1 MVYNIYFEAA
11 AICFLLI
18 LNLYIR
24 LQYSTKSK
32 QNKLFQK
39 LAVYLLIAVTLDVI
53 TAVTISYAAYIP
65 VWLNT
70 ILNHTYFVSVLV
82 LEYHFLIYCMVGVC
96 KSEAKGAFFQFC
108 RWLNIGINIL
118 FVINLFTGCV
128 FSFTPEG
135 EYVHGPL
142 YYSFYIVSVFF
153 VVATTVV
160 LLRESRK
167 FSKNQ
172 RISIILYSIATL
184 IGPVV
189 QIFFPNVLFSLFTI
203 SLGFV
208 MLMFSME
215 TPDYQQ
221 LNKTMDELSRTRDE
235 AEEAMGLAQAA
246 NQAKTDF
253 LSSMSHEL
261 RTPINS
267 ILGFN
272 EMIMQQTNDPEITKC
287 TDNVQTAGMNLLS
300 LISNILDYTEIDN
313 GKLKITDNP
322 YSTRSMLRD
331 VIAYAEYG
339 TDKSGL
345 ELRTDIDENI
355 PCELSGDITRVI
367 QIFNNIIS
375 NAVKYTYQG
384 YVEISVG
391 WKYDESGDT
400 GVLSAMISDSGVGIK
415 SEDLARLSESFTRLD
430 KKRNQNIQGVGLGLT
445 IVNKLLSLMDG
456 KISVDSEYEKGTT
469 VSLELRQQV
478 VSSIPV
484 GKISPFGS
492 GEIGS
497 GDDSY
502 KFYIPEARI
511 LTVDDN
517 DMNRQLFK
525 GLLKDSGAAIDA
537 ASSGRE
543 AIAMLEKNC
552 YSIIFLDHMMPEMD
566 GIETLREIKD
576 RRLGGRAPII
586 VLTANTV
593 AGAKEMYLSEGFDDY
608 LAKPVTGRLLY
619 GMLKKYLPEEM
630 IKELPEDIP
639 VSEKKKNPPRR
650 KRTVME
656 RLGQFLDTA
665 TGMIYCCE
673 DEGFYIS
680 MLQTFL
686 DNSRMEDM
694 KRFFE
699 ERDFDNYRITVHSI
713 KSTSLTIGAA
723 ELSEDAKGLEMAQK
737 SGDIGY
743 IEENHQ
749 RVYEMYGE
757 MLAKIKAVLDDPDDI
772 LGGEGDTEEEGKYEI
787 LVVDDDPA
795 CLAIAKRTL
804 EERFNVTTALSGDEA
819 LKILRNSVPDLA
831 VLDIYMPDMDGFELM
846 ERIEEKSGIPVVF
859 LTSDSD
865 KSLEERCFKEGAM
878 DFITK
883 PVTST
888 ILINRLNRV
897 IELDELKKR
906 VSCG

>member
-1 MVYNIYFEAA
+1 MLYNVYFEAA
-11 AICFLLI
+11 AICYLLI
-18 LNLYIR
+18 LNMYIR

-39 LAVYLLIAVTLDVI
+39 LAVYLLVAVTLDVV
-53 TAVTISYAAYIP
+53 TAITISYAAHIP

-70 ILNHTYFVSVLV
+70 ILNHVYFVSVLV

-96 KSEAKGAFFQFC
+96 KREPKGIFFEFC
-108 RWLNIGINIL
+108 RWVNIIANII

-135 EYVHGPL
+135 EYVHGVL
-142 YYSFYIVSVFF
+142 YYSFYIVSIFF
-153 VVATTVV
+153 IIATTGV
-160 LLRESRK
+160 LLSEAKK

-184 IGPVV
+184 LGPII
-189 QIFFPNVLFSLFTI
+189 QFFVPDVLLSLFTI
-203 SLGFV
+203 SLGFM

-221 LNKTMDELSRTRDE
+221 LTKTMDELARTRDE

-253 LSSMSHEL
+253 LSAMSHEL

-272 EMIMQQTNDPEITKC
+272 EMIMQQTDDPGIKKC

-300 LISNILDYTEIDN
+300 IISNILDYTEIEN
-313 GKLKITDNP
+313 GRLQITDSP

-331 VIAYAEYG
+331 VLAYAEYG
-339 TDKSGL
+339 TDKSGI

-355 PCELSGDITRVI
+355 PSELSGDITRVI

-375 NAVKYTYQG
+375 NAVKYTYSG
-384 YVEISVG
+384 YVEISVC
-391 WKYDESGDT
+391 WKPDNDGDT
-400 GVLSAMISDSGVGIK
+400 GILSARVSDSGVGIK
-415 SEDLARLSESFTRLD
+415 KEDLALLSESFTRLD
-430 KKRNQNIQGVGLGLT
+430 KKRNQNIQGVGLGLS
-445 IVNKLLSLMDG
+445 IVKKLLSLMDG
-456 KISVDSEYEKGTT
+456 KISIESEYEKGTV
-469 VSLELRQQV
+469 VSFELRQKV
-478 VSSIPV
+478 ISSIPA
-484 GKISPFGS
+484 GKISPLGS
-492 GEIGS
+492 GDIN

-517 DMNRQLFK
+517 DMNRELFK
-525 GLLKDSGAAIDA
+525 GLLRDSGAVIDA
-537 ASSGRE
+537 VSGGRE
-543 AIAMLEKNC
+543 AIESLEKNR

-566 GIETLREIKD
+566 GIETLRVIRD
-576 RRLGGRAPII
+576 RGLCGDAPVI

-593 AGAKEMYLSEGFDDY
+593 AGAREMYLSEGFDDY
-608 LAKPVTGRLLY
+608 LAKPVTGRMLY
-619 GMLKKYLPEEM
+619 GTLRKYLPEEM
-630 IKELPEDIP
+630 IKEMPADIP
-639 VSEKKKNPPRR
+639 APAEERTAPRR

-665 TGMIYCCE
+665 AGMTYCCE
-673 DEGFYIS
+673 DEEFYVS
-680 MLQTFL
+680 MLRTYL
-686 DNSRMEDM
+686 ENSRLEDM
-694 KRFFE
+694 KKFFE
-699 ERDFDNYRITVHSI
+699 EKDLDNYRITVHSI

-723 ELSEDAKGLEMAQK
+723 ELSGEAKSLEMAQR

-743 IEENHQ
+743 IEANHQ
-749 RVYEMYGE
+749 RVYEQYDE
-757 MLAKIKAVLDDPDDI
+757 MLGKIKAVLDDPDDI
-772 LGGEGDTEEEGKYEI
+772 LGGEETKEERVSKI
-787 LVVDDDPA
+787 LVVDDDPS

-804 EERFNVTTALSGDEA
+804 EAKFQVTAVLSGEEA
-819 LKILRNSVPDLA
+819 LNILADTVPDLA
-831 VLDIYMPDMDGFELM
+831 VLDIYMPGMDGFELM
-846 ERIEEKSGIPVVF
+846 KRIREQSDVPVVF
-859 LTSDSD
+859 LTADPD

-888 ILINRLNRV
+888 ILINRLSRV